1 VTGASILGITYKD
14 GVLMISDTLASYGS
28 MARYKSVQR
37 IEKVN
42 DGAIVGASGEF
53 SDFQYI
59 KDLLEDLTDEEFD
72 MDDGC
77 EMSPSQI
84 HSYLSRVMYNRRSK
98 VNPLYNQLVIGGYD
112 DKKKTGYLGA
122 VDMYGSTFKENIV
135 ATGYG
140 MYMALPLLRKGH
152 SPDMEEKDARA
163 LLEKCM
169 TVLFYRD
176 CRTINKYNIAKVT
189 ASGVEISK
197 PYSLPTKWDFK
208 RFVNPHL
215 KE

>member
-1 VTGASILGITYKD
+1 MG
-14 GVLMISDTLASYGS
+14 
-28 MARYKSVQR
+28 
-37 IEKVN
+37 
-42 DGAIVGASGEF
+42 
-53 SDFQYI
+53 
-59 KDLLEDLTDEEFD
+59 
-72 MDDGC
+72 DDGG

-84 HSYLSRVMYNRRSK
+84 HSYLSRVMYNRRTK

-112 DKKKTGYLGA
+112 AKKKTGYLGA

-140 MYMALPLLRKGH
+140 MYMALPLLRKSH

-189 ASGVEISK
+189 A
-197 PYSLPTKWDFK
+197 
-208 RFVNPHL
+208 
-215 KE
+215 